1 MATKK
6 KKLDILDL
14 YSAINVVD
22 LLEEETLT
30 QIGALVVHEYDLDK
44 ESCKEWQDTN
54 DTAMEIAQQIT
65 TIKDTPWED
74 AANIKFPL
82 MTTAAIQY
90 AARTYPEII
99 RNSKVVNAQVLG
111 SDPDGQ
117 KEAKAKRISEH
128 MSAQLLLED
137 PEWEAGTDKLLHS
150 LAIIGLVFKKTY
162 WDELEKRNCSTMIS
176 PDDLI
181 VNKDIRSIE
190 TARRITH
197 KICMYKNDIISAVRF
212 GIYSDTILDTL
223 LGKDSTNNRNP
234 NKKEDLS
241 SDYQDEIQHVLEQ
254 HRFLDL
260 DEDGYEEP
268 YIVTVHK
275 ESSKVLRIYRCF
287 DLQNIHRN
295 AKEQIWKIDRT
306 QYFTDFHF
314 IPNPDGSFHS
324 IGLGQL
330 LLPINEAI
338 NTLCNQLLDA
348 GTLSNQQNGFLARTF
363 KTKSGSMRLS
373 PGEFVKLD
381 ISAADLHNSILPMPV
396 RDPSSTL
403 FQLLGLLIQTGKE
416 LSSVSDILQG
426 QQPAQN
432 VPATTVLALIE
443 QGLKVYSAIQKR
455 LYRSLK
461 KEFQKLYRL
470 NGIYLDES
478 QNYKKVLSTAI
489 ITKEDYSD
497 QDIDV
502 IPVSDPSMSSDAQRL
517 ARAKAMMDMIP
528 MLPPTGQ
535 IEVMRNWLEALQTPE
550 LQIQKILPDPNDPN
564 SPQAQQKAAQEQ
576 QAKIEQARLMME
588 QQLKAEEIH
597 IKDIQS
603 QSQAKLND
611 ALADESAARI
621 KKMFMDAVLAEEA
634 LKLDNEQAH
643 IDMSIKA
650 VKKLDDMA
658 QQQSKLAESK
668 EPGNE

>member
-1 MATKK
+1 MSKK

-14 YSAINVVD
+14 HSAVNIVE
-22 LLEEETLT
+22 LLEEDQLT
-30 QIGALVVHEYDLDK
+30 QLGELVVHEYDLDK
-44 ESCKEWQDTN
+44 ESCKEWEDTN
-54 DTAMEIAQQIT
+54 QEAMDIAQQVVD
-65 TIKDTPWED
+65 IKDTPWEN

-99 RNSKVVNAQVLG
+99 RNSKVVNVQVLG
-111 SDPDGQ
+111 TDPDGS
-117 KEAKAKRISEH
+117 KEQRAKRISEH
-128 MSAQLLLED
+128 MSAQLLVED

-150 LAIIGLVFKKTY
+150 LAIVGLVFKKTY
-162 WDELEKRNCSTMIS
+162 WNELEKRNCSDMIA
-176 PDDLI
+176 PADLV
-181 VNKDIRSIE
+181 VNKDIKSIE

-197 KICMYKNDIISAVRF
+197 KICMYKNDIVSAVRF
-212 GIYSDTILDTL
+212 GIYDDKILEDL
-223 LGKDSTNNRNP
+223 MGKDNLNQRNP
-234 NKKEDLS
+234 NKTPELS
-241 SDYQDEIQHVLEQ
+241 SEYKDEVHDVLEQ
-254 HRFLDL
+254 HRYLDL
-260 DEDGYEEP
+260 DRDGYEEP
-268 YIVTVHK
+268 YVVTVHK
-275 ESSKVLRIYRCF
+275 DSRKVLRIYRCF
-287 DLQNIHRN
+287 DLKDI
-295 AKEQIWKIDRT
+295 KENDKGQIWKIDRI

-363 KTKSGSMRLS
+363 KTKSGSLRLS

-381 ISAADLHNSILPMPV
+381 ISADDLHNSILPMPV

-403 FQLLGLLIQTGKE
+403 FQMLGLLIQTGKE

-443 QGLKVYSAIQKR
+443 QGLKVFSAIQKR

-470 NGIYLDES
+470 NGIYLDET
-478 QNYKKVLSTAI
+478 QEYRQVLATDI
-489 ITKEDYSD
+489 ITREDYSD
-497 QDIDV
+497 KNLDV

-517 ARAKAMMDMIP
+517 ARARAMMEMIP
-528 MLPPTGQ
+528 MLPPNGQ
-535 IEVMRNWLEALQTPE
+535 AEVMRNWLEALQTPE
-550 LQIQKILPDPNDPN
+550 NQILKILPDPNDPS
-564 SPQAQQKAAQEQ
+564 SPQAQQQQQAAQ
-576 QAKIEQARLMME
+576 QAQVEQARVMME

-597 IKDIQS
+597 IKDMQS
-603 QSQAKLND
+603 QSQAKLNE

-634 LKLDNEQAH
+634 LKLNNEQAH

-658 QQQSKLAESK
+658 DQEAKAQAAE
-668 EPGNE
+668 NE